1 MKTQAST
8 TAEPLASSQ
17 GGKRLASIHLRVS
30 TVVSQVDALIG
41 AFKAKNLRVKTV
53 DFGKLQRTLHA
64 LEKEAAGLPGR
75 TGSERRTN
83 APSDEEL
90 VEQVVGVAAQRS
102 ELDPFLDDMAAYLRS
117 LLGVERLL
125 EGWSRPA
132 PLRDLLQEVAVTT
145 EARQSV
151 QAEPMLSAREVSH
164 RLGSRSTNLR
174 QYAARLRRENHLLA
188 VPVQK
193 NRYQFPAFQ
202 FDNNGQVFAVVP
214 MVNQILDAESDP
226 WGVASWWVES
236 HASLPA
242 GTAPKQLLGN
252 DDEAIRALAQAEIA
266 DD

>member
-1 MKTQAST
+1 MKTQASMA
-8 TAEPLASSQ
+8 AEALASHE
-17 GGKRLASIHLRVS
+17 GKRSPSLHLQVS

-41 AFKAKNLRVKTV
+41 AFKAKKLRVENV
-53 DFGKLQRTLHA
+53 DFGKLQKALHA
-64 LEKEAAGLPGR
+64 LEKESAELTGRPG
-75 TGSERRTN
+75 SKRRTA

-102 ELDPFLDDMAAYLRS
+102 ELGPFLDEMAAYLRS
-117 LLGVERLL
+117 LLGAERLV

-145 EARQSV
+145 EARQNIR
-151 QAEPMLSAREVSH
+151 AEPMLSAGEVSH

-193 NRYQFPAFQ
+193 NRYLFPAFQ
-202 FDNNGQVFAVVP
+202 FDNKGQVFSVVP
-214 MVNQILDAESDP
+214 TVNQILDAESDP
-226 WGVASWWVES
+226 WGVASWWVEP
-236 HASLPA
+236 HAGLPPCM
-242 GTAPKQLLGN
+242 APKQLLGK
-252 DDEAIRALAQAEIA
+252 DDEAIQALAQAEIA